1 MSKIGRLVR
10 VSSKDQNPEGQ
21 YEAIRKWLTE
31 NGQDESGM
39 RWYEDRETGK
49 HLNRKGFLRLQKD
62 VGAGRVTTIIRFHL
76 DRVARNML
84 DGMITV
90 AGWLEKDVRI
100 VVLTPGFEVKGIMG
114 KAMSTMLF
122 MFAEMEMEWRRR
134 RQAEGILVAKKLG
147 KYRGRLPGTTKAQPR
162 RARQLRERGLKLLE
176 IATAMGVS
184 KSTVIRYLR

>member
-1 MSKIGRLVR
+1 MSKIGCLVR

-31 NGQDESGM
+31 HGHDESVA

-62 VGAGRVTTIIRFHL
+62 VGAGRVTTIICFHL

-100 VVLTPGFEVKGIMG
+100 VVLTPGFEVRGIMG

-122 MFAEMEMEWRRR
+122 MFA
-134 RQAEGILVAKKLG
+134 
-147 KYRGRLPGTTKAQPR
+147 
-162 RARQLRERGLKLLE
+162 
-176 IATAMGVS
+176 
-184 KSTVIRYLR
+184 